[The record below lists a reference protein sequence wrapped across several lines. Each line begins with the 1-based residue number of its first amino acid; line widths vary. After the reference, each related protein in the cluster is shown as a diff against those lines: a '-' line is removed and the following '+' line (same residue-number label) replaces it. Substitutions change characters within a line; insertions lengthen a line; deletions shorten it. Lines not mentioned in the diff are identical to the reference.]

1 VFLSRIKFH
10 ARVLIFF
17 CVAVSALMLLSL
29 AGCFSSR
36 ATPDVVK
43 LQLNW
48 IHAAE
53 FVGYYVAEAKG
64 FYRDAN
70 ISPVIAEGGPGISA
84 RSYILNGKADF
95 AIAAFDEQKNY
106 IETGKPSIAVM
117 CEFQVPPLVM
127 FALADSGIREPKDLI
142 GKRIG
147 IKNNYWRGIARQ
159 TLSNAGLDPS
169 AIIEVDVPTDA
180 QSMLYEGKVDVW
192 MGYVHDEPVLAVV
205 NGYKVNQIY
214 PADYGVG
221 GYEGLLLVNEKDLN
235 DRPDLIGR
243 FVRASQKGLQYALEH
258 PDEAAEII
266 LKWQPREN
274 LEYYKLAVRTLIPL
288 VDIPQ
293 SKIGTIDPVRWAQLM
308 GPSYDLQRPGY
319 SMQFLE
325 K

>member
-1 VFLSRIKFH
+1 LFRRI
-10 ARVLIFF
+10 LLFF
-17 CVAVSALMLLSL
+17 CFTVSTLVILPL
-29 AGCFSSR
+29 AGCLSEKV
-36 ATPDVVK
+36 TPDVVT

-48 IHAAE
+48 IHATE

-70 ISPVIAEGGPGISA
+70 ITPAISEGGPGISA

-106 IETGKPSIAVM
+106 IEKGKPSIAVM
-117 CEFQVPPLVM
+117 CVFQVPPLVL
-127 FALADSGIREPKDLI
+127 FALADSGIKEPKDLV

-147 IKNNYWRGIARQ
+147 IKNSYWRDVAHQ
-159 TLSNAGLDPS
+159 TLTNAGIDP
-169 AIIEVDVPTDA
+169 ALVTEIDVPTDA
-180 QSMLYEGKVDVW
+180 QSMLYEHKVDVW
-192 MGYVHDEPVLAVV
+192 MGYVHDEPVLATI
-205 NGYKVNQIY
+205 NGYKVNRIY

-221 GYEGLLLVNEKDLN
+221 GYEGLLLVNENDLN
-235 DRPDLIGR
+235 NRPDLVGR

-258 PDEAAEII
+258 PDEAAGII

-274 LEYYKLAVRTLIPL
+274 LEYYKLAVRALIPL

-293 SKIGTIDPVRWAQLM
+293 SKIGMIDPVRWAQLM
-308 GPSYDLQRPGY
+308 GPSYNLQRPGY